1 MTIVCVHLL
10 DAVGSTW
17 AGILEVQVNVGRD
30 YGVQAHQLA
39 SAVNSAYSVLPCVA
53 EP

>member
-1 MTIVCVHLL
+1 M
-10 DAVGSTW
+10 DRS
-17 AGILEVQVNVGRD
+17 VQVNVGRD